1 MSLPEVS
8 AERAL
13 ATFLEL
19 VQIDSPSYH
28 EQAVAVA
35 LERELRDLGLAVEND
50 RSGPDGVGNVV
61 GRLVVGSGESI
72 ALIAHTDTVEPGR
85 GIRPRVEAGIVR
97 SDGTTI
103 LGADNKQA
111 IAAILEGVRATLESG
126 HSHAPIEV
134 VFTWG
139 EEKGHQGAKSLDL
152 GRLASRVAFVFDV
165 GGPVGDV
172 VTETPTHV
180 GLRATFLGRAAHAGI
195 EPEAGVSAIDA
206 AARAIAAMPLGRLDA
221 ETTANVGTIS
231 GGTVRNTV
239 PERCVFEAEARS
251 LDEARLAV
259 QVAAMRRAC
268 EEGASAVGAR
278 LELEVTRSYAGF
290 RLAPDAP
297 VVRRAIEAVVAA
309 GLSPSLTRTGGGSD
323 ANSLNERG
331 LPTVN
336 LGTGMRDLH
345 STRESVDVAD
355 IQRLARVIAAL
366 ISGTQG

>member
-1 MSLPEVS
+1 MSLPPIS

-13 ATFLEL
+13 AKFLDL
-19 VQIDSPSYH
+19 LQIDSPSYH
-28 EQAVAVA
+28 EQAVAAA
-35 LERELRDLGLAVEND
+35 LERDLLALGFQVEND

-61 GRLVVGSGESI
+61 GLLPGGSGEPI

-85 GIRPRVEAGIVR
+85 GIHPRVEAGVVR

-103 LGADNKQA
+103 LGADDKQA
-111 IAAILEGVRATLESG
+111 IAAILEGVTATLESG
-126 HSHAPIEV
+126 RPRVPIEV
-134 VFTWG
+134 IFTWG
-139 EEKGHQGAKSLDL
+139 EEKGHQGAKALDL
-152 GRLASRVAFVFDV
+152 TRLASRMGFVFDV

-180 GLRATFLGRAAHAGI
+180 GILATFHGRAAHAGI
-195 EPEAGVSAIDA
+195 EPEAGISAIAA

-221 ETTANVGTIS
+221 DTTANVGTIS
-231 GGTVRNTV
+231 GGTVRNAV
-239 PERCVFEAEARS
+239 PEVCVFEAEARS
-251 LDEARLAV
+251 LDESRLAG

-268 EEGASAVGAR
+268 EEGARSVGATVGV
-278 LELEVTRSYAGF
+278 EVTRSYAGF

-297 VVRRAIEAVVAA
+297 VVRRAVEAVVAA
-309 GLSPSLTRTGGGSD
+309 GLSPRLVRTGGGSD

-331 LPTVN
+331 LATVN

-355 IQRLARVIAAL
+355 LERLARVIAAL
-366 ISGTQG
+366 LAVSG